1 MQLRP
6 RQVTFVDRCHAAL
19 ESKGNTIG
27 VATVGF
33 GKTIALSALAAKY
46 KTGVILQ
53 HRIELLEQNRD
64 KFKRVAPSMKVATFA
79 ADHKRWAEDGHTFAM
94 MQSLIGNL
102 DMMKPVDIVV
112 IDESHHAES
121 TSYKKIVAECKNLN
135 PDVKILGV
143 TATPERGDGKGLK
156 SIFSNVAD
164 IVTLQEMIDSRFLVK
179 PRTYIIDMGVRDKL
193 GELKKGS
200 AEFNMDAAA
209 TLMDVEPVTTEVI
222 KNWMTLAQDRR
233 TIGFATTVAH
243 SIKMTEAFVQAGVRA
258 EHVDGTTPARERK
271 AIWKRLRTG
280 ETRVVWNCAVATEG
294 FDEPGIGCVIL
305 NRPSMHRSTMIQM
318 IGRGL
323 RTISEPQNYPGL
335 IKDDCII
342 LDFGA
347 SLLTHGSLEANT
359 SIEENVFKDGEA
371 PTKECPECNS
381 EIPSGCKTC
390 PICEYEFQTGPK
402 AEKEQYGNFEMT
414 EVDLLKLSPYRWE
427 EIFTN
432 QVIIAEAM
440 TASAILVN
448 FQGTWMAYG
457 FRLDGERKTM
467 KLITVSHER
476 LNALSMADDFLREF
490 GDATAAKKSK
500 RWLNEPLSDKQAA
513 ILGINPTES
522 MFGMKMNR
530 YEACCRITWKF
541 NEEKIKRSIM
551 AINS

>member
-6 RQVTFVDRCHAAL
+6 RQVKFVDRCHAAL

-33 GKTIALSALAAKY
+33 GKTIALSALASKY

-64 KFKRVAPSMKVATFA
+64 KFQRVAPHMRTSTFA
-79 ADHKRWAEDGHTFAM
+79 ANHKRWSEDGHTFAM
-94 MQSLIGNL
+94 MQSLVGNL
-102 DMMKPVDIVV
+102 DQMKPVDIVV

-121 TSYKKIVAECKNLN
+121 NSYKKIITECKNLN

-143 TATPERGDGKGLK
+143 TATPERGDGKGLRA
-156 SIFSNVAD
+156 IFSNVAD

-179 PRTYIIDMGVRDKL
+179 PRTYIIDMGVKDKL
-193 GELKKGS
+193 GDLKKGS
-200 AEFNMDAAA
+200 SDFNMDSAQK
-209 TLMDVEPVTTEVI
+209 LMDVEPVTTEVL
-222 KNWMTLAQDRR
+222 KNWMNLAQDRR

-243 SIKMTEAFVQAGVRA
+243 SIKMMEAFRQAGVAA
-258 EHVDGTTPARERK
+258 EHVDGTTPSRERR

-323 RTISEPQNYPGL
+323 RTISEPENYPGL
-335 IKDDCII
+335 VKDDCII

-359 SIEENVFKDGEA
+359 SIDENVFAEGEA
-371 PTKECPECNS
+371 PTKECPECLS

-390 PICEYEFQTGPK
+390 PICEHEFKDGPK
-402 AEKEQYGNFEMT
+402 DQKEQFGNFEMT
-414 EVDLLKLSPYRWE
+414 EVDLLRLSPYRWE
-427 EIFTN
+427 EIYN
-432 QVIIAEAM
+432 DQVIVAEAM

-448 FQGTWMAYG
+448 FKGTWMAYG
-457 FRLDGERKTM
+457 FRLKDDRKVM

-476 LNALSMADDFLREF
+476 LMALSMADDFLREY
-490 GDATAAKKSK
+490 GDSTAAKKSK
-500 RWLNEPLSDKQAA
+500 RWLNEPLSDKQASF
-513 ILGINPTES
+513 LGIQPSGFFTP
-522 MFGMKMNR
+522 KMNR

-541 NEEKIKRSIM
+541 NEEKIKRSIL